1 MKDYPEEALREALL
15 NVLVHRDYAYGA
27 SAQISIFDDRIE
39 FLSIGGLVK
48 GITLSDIMLGTSVT
62 RNERLANIFYRLTL
76 IGAYGA
82 GVPKILKS
90 YKESIMQPK
99 FEVTDNAF
107 KITLP
112 NQNEQTPYGDRPP
125 DEMRIIELL
134 QKESPLKRKDI
145 EKELQVSQTMA
156 GRILK
161 AMVGKR
167 LLEVIGRGR
176 NTAYVLRKER

>member
-112 NQNEQTPYGDRPP
+112 NQNEQTPYGDLPQ
-125 DEMRIIELL
+125 M
-134 QKESPLKRKDI
+134 KCESLSFYRRKVHSNEKILKRNSKYHRPWLVGFSRRWLASGYL
-145 EKELQVSQTMA
+145 KLSA
-156 GRILK
+156 GDGIPR
-161 AMVGKR
+161 M
-167 LLEVIGRGR
+167 
-176 NTAYVLRKER
+176 Y